1 MLLLI
6 AQILIKNTHWRRCT
20 VRLYIITS
28 LPEAEAETMK
38 RVAKEYL
45 IKYRL
50 LNENIFIEVV
60 NVEAHMI
67 EQFT

>member
-20 VRLYIITS
+20 VRPYIITS